1 MRRDLDIR
9 LLRTLITIV
18 DAGGFR
24 RAADVLNISQPAIS
38 QHIRRLDSLVGE
50 PVFLEAR
57 QLQRL
62 SPVGEELLRY
72 ARQLVRVNDELV
84 LHLGATQRRRR
95 LALGVCDTLIGVIP
109 GLLAALKQ
117 HVPLTRLAV
126 QTGAGERL
134 AEDLGEGTVDMVLR
148 TGPPRAAG
156 DQVAMTLSC
165 NWFGRP
171 GLTEATPVPV
181 AVCASKGAPLRRLTE
196 ETLGASSVAWRT
208 VYEGL
213 GVEDVVTAARSGLG
227 VGLLFSAADR
237 LWPGL
242 QPVPQGLLPKPVR
255 DLPVTLSAGPRLP
268 DELAGAALGAVRT
281 ALSAYVGGVPAA
293 LPS

>member
-72 ARQLVRVNDELV
+72 ARQLVRINDELV

-156 DQVAMTLSC
+156 DQVATTLSC

-181 AVCASKGAPLRRLTE
+181 AVCASKAAPLRRLTE
-196 ETLGASSVAWRT
+196 ETLGSSSVAWRT